1 MFQSDS
7 YKYSCYQLLIL
18 SVTLADHLEA
28 PMDAQSVHQT
38 VWTWTRLT
46 DLVALHKV
54 IPKIKL
60 ILGCRLTRDS
70 SQVDIPRWSC
80 RVMSCIQ
87 SCKTSFQ
94 KRLASTI
101 VGTVRLWVCLSG
113 NSASQVC
120 SPIYPWAMGQW
131 TQDSGPTTFIKL
143 LCTFSQIKQEVCRCS
158 ARSVKS
164 TCSNRGDAER
174 SIQIR
179 IVLSFILFQ
188 VCVAL
193 QKS

>member
-1 MFQSDS
+1 MFQNDS
-7 YKYSCYQLLIL
+7 YKHSCYQLLIL

-38 VWTWTRLT
+38 VWTWTRLS

-120 SPIYPWAMGQW
+120 SPIIHEQW
-131 TQDSGPTTFIKL
+131 DNGLKTQDQLRLSNCF
-143 LCTFSQIKQEVCRCS
+143 
-158 ARSVKS
+158 AHSVKS
-164 TCSNRGDAER
+164 NRKSADAPLGQLRARVPTGEMQKDPFR
-174 SIQIR
+174 YGLFC
-179 IVLSFILFQ
+179 LSSYSKY
-188 VCVAL
+188 A
-193 QKS
+193 